1 MNLKKL
7 LQMNQAKMWFMK
19 NPLEMILFVLFIV
32 YLLLPISTPRLLAPY
47 IDSAMGMSLIF
58 ALILFMFF
66 YSHPLLAILFIFVA
80 YELVRRSSW
89 VTGRTA
95 YIQYTPTQKKRDAAM
110 RAMNPADEITL
121 EQDMVSKMAPQ
132 LTVGSDSL
140 ETSFKP
146 VASKPVYSMSAV

>member
-1 MNLKKL
+1 MKFPKL
-7 LQMNQAKMWFMK
+7 LQLNQSKMWFMK

-32 YLLLPISTPRLLAPY
+32 YLILPIATPKVLSPY
-47 IDSAMGMSLIF
+47 IDSALGISIIF

-66 YSHPLLAILFIFVA
+66 YSHPLLAILFVFVA

-95 YIQYTPTQKKRDAAM
+95 YIQYTPTQQKKDAEM
-110 RAMNPADEITL
+110 RAMNPPQELTL
-121 EQDMVSKMAPQ
+121 EQDMVAKMAPQ
-132 LTVGSDSL
+132 RTVGSDSL

-146 VASKPVYSMSAV
+146 VASKPIYSVSAV